1 MSDNSSGDVH
11 SFTLE
16 VSNKMGVH
24 ARPAAM
30 IVRVAS
36 EFSGEVW
43 VTKKDGDRVNAKSIM
58 GIMMLAAARGSELT
72 FECSHSEA
80 SELEKQMS
88 DLFASKFQD
97 ENLPYFTKP
106 GFILVLMPRIS
117 DPRKSFGST
126 PLLQK
131 VVAWILHPRFFLH
144 HPEKTYGQKI
154 SFQKP
159 LRQALNESKPKPIK
173 REENG
178 VPRNFSAYCN
188 RIPWH

>member
-80 SELEKQMS
+80 
-88 DLFASKFQD
+88 
-97 ENLPYFTKP
+97 
-106 GFILVLMPRIS
+106 
-117 DPRKSFGST
+117 
-126 PLLQK
+126 
-131 VVAWILHPRFFLH
+131 
-144 HPEKTYGQKI
+144 
-154 SFQKP
+154 
-159 LRQALNESKPKPIK
+159 
-173 REENG
+173 
-178 VPRNFSAYCN
+178 
-188 RIPWH
+188 